1 MTNAL
6 EESTNNKDTSSILL
20 ERASVYEAL
29 GQSELARKDVQLATE
44 KDTTNTKAKEIADRL
59 SKKSLATAPTPK
71 DSRVDRFRSFLERI
85 SDSTKTTEIKQFCS
99 SPEFVSVLTACGE
112 EDTPTEVR
120 AAAYMFLTKLLNPGP
135 NATQYPMSF
144 IIEQCAKCFSH
155 CMDTGKNVDKLLA
168 FRTLNALF
176 QTNITVGAAILAQEG
191 VVEEIMDVIEF
202 EVLDVQIAIANVLA
216 IASSDSSCQKVIVKY
231 GSGWLAKTASRSSTD
246 ERLKAIIGTTL
257 TKLQAQGASATA
269 QKVPGNTETKD
280 ESLEDAMRH
289 MNLKNAD
296 LTESM
301 KNVLK
306 NQAQDGSVV
315 LNAVEG
321 LAYSSLESNVKDSLV
336 KDGKFMKSLV
346 AVAINAANTN
356 SNPLLFGIGTILA
369 NITMYRPVLD
379 EQQQQMKKLRDLAN
393 AKSSDKAVP
402 SDDPLET
409 DNAVETRIKLAVDHS
424 SALAL
429 MVMAKSTSSNIRMVA
444 AQTYHN
450 LVTPQATRGKLL
462 QQGIVKSLLPL
473 AGSQKDPQ
481 CAIVASQAL
490 AKLAITT
497 DPRLAFGPEHSLDLV
512 RPFLSL
518 CKDDSNQLRQ
528 FEGLMALTN
537 LASVD
542 DNVRQAIFQEQ
553 GLVIFENLQLS
564 NNTMVQRAATEMLCN
579 MTFCDPVFDLYSDS
593 NKPGTQNKIRL
604 LMILSDHDDEA
615 TRRAAS
621 GTLAILANA
630 KGTCEMMA
638 RIDKGYERISR
649 LMNEDEIVDVQHRG
663 IEIVRCM
670 IMHLEKDAVVPLV
683 AEEVDKKLVCI
694 VKTCQTNVVR
704 SAAMDVLKL
713 MVAHGAKLKP

>member
-6 EESTNNKDTSSILL
+6 EESTNDKDTSSILL

-29 GQSELARKDVQLATE
+29 GQSALSRDDVKLALKKDPSNA
-44 KDTTNTKAKEIADRL
+44 KAKEVLDCF
-59 SKKSLATAPTPK
+59 SKEPSSKGSIPK
-71 DSRVDRFRSFLERI
+71 DPRVDAFQDFLERI
-85 SDSTKTTEIKQFCS
+85 SDPTKTAEIKQFSS
-99 SPEFVSVLTACGE
+99 SPDFVRVLTACGE
-112 EDTPTEVR
+112 EDTPAEVR
-120 AAAYMFLTKLLNPGP
+120 AAAYMLLTKLLNPGP
-135 NATQYPMSF
+135 NATQYPMPF

-155 CMDTGKNVDKLLA
+155 CMNTGKNADKLLA

-176 QTNITVGAAILAQEG
+176 QTNMTVGAAIFAQEG
-191 VVEEIMDVIEF
+191 VVEEIMDIIEF
-202 EVLDVQIAIANVLA
+202 EVVDVQIAIANVLA

-231 GSGWLAKTASRSSTD
+231 GSSWLAKTASLSSTD
-246 ERLKAIIGTTL
+246 VRLKAIIGTTL

-269 QKVPGNTETKD
+269 QKTSGSTEPKD

-289 MNLKNAD
+289 MNLNRSD

-301 KNVLK
+301 KNVVK
-306 NQAQDGSVV
+306 DQVQDGSIV

-321 LAYSSLESNVKDSLV
+321 LAYSSLESSVKESLIN
-336 KDGKFMKSLV
+336 DGKFMKSLV

-393 AKSSDKAVP
+393 AKSTKKAVP
-402 SDDPLET
+402 ADDPLET
-409 DNAVETRIKLAVDHS
+409 DKAVEARIKLSVEHS
-424 SALAL
+424 APLAL
-429 MVMAKSTSSNIRMVA
+429 MVMAKSTSNNIRMVA

-450 LVTPQATRGKLL
+450 IITPQATRGKLL

-473 AGSQKDPQ
+473 AVSQKDPQ
-481 CAIVASQAL
+481 CAAIASQAL

-497 DPRLAFGPEHSLDLV
+497 DPRLAFGPEHSLDLL
-512 RPFLSL
+512 RPFLNL
-518 CKDDSNQLRQ
+518 CKDDGNQLRQ

-537 LASVD
+537 LASVY
-542 DNVRQAIFQEQ
+542 DNCRYAIFQEQ
-553 GLVIFENLQLS
+553 GLGVFENLQLS
-564 NNTMVQRAATEMLCN
+564 NNTMVQRAATEMVCN
-579 MTFCDPVFDLYSDS
+579 MTFCDPVFDLYSDP

-604 LMILSDHDDEA
+604 LMILSDHDDEG

-621 GTLAILANA
+621 GALAILSNA

-649 LMNEDEIVDVQHRG
+649 LMNEDEIVDVKHRG

-670 IMHLEKDAVVPLV
+670 VMHLEKDAITPLV
-683 AEEVDKKLVCI
+683 TEGVDEKLVNI

-713 MVAHGAKLKP
+713 MVTHGAQLKS